1 MAYED
6 DKSMTKMVRNVHV
19 AVMHTGY
26 TLARV
31 AVLRLSI
38 LAGDDGRGV
47 EARFI
52 APGVGRPHNH
62 LQRWRASI
70 TKGEIR

>member
-31 AVLRLSI
+31 AVLQN
-38 LAGDDGRGV
+38 AY
-47 EARFI
+47 E
-52 APGVGRPHNH
+52 
-62 LQRWRASI
+62 
-70 TKGEIR
+70 